1 MTLNHEVGK
10 IAKMGCL
17 AVADRKARP
26 RDYINP
32 STGVQ
37 LDDLHDEN
45 AVIESGTGAIAFLE
59 PMEGMNRTSKSRE
72 SFPRTTTRRSLVYGN
87 QQQVDRPVRL
97 RRGLISSESSK
108 RTAWRHLL

>member
-1 MTLNHEVGK
+1 MPLNQEVGK

-45 AVIESGTGAIAFLE
+45 AVIESG
-59 PMEGMNRTSKSRE
+59 N
-72 SFPRTTTRRSLVYGN
+72 
-87 QQQVDRPVRL
+87 
-97 RRGLISSESSK
+97 
-108 RTAWRHLL
+108 WRHCVP